1 MHIIIVTILIFLD
14 QVTKYLAQ
22 TRLQDSGWI
31 VLIKEFLYLNYVEN
45 RGAAFGILQNQQ
57 VFFVVITLI
66 IIFLVIFYRMKN
78 KKILPITSFIFDII
92 IAGAVGNLID
102 RIRLGYVI
110 DFIDVKFWGIYD
122 FPVFN
127 VADILIVMG
136 TIVLSVLIL
145 TDKYEMS

>member
-1 MHIIIVTILIFLD
+1 
-14 QVTKYLAQ
+14 
-22 TRLQDSGWI
+22 
-31 VLIKEFLYLNYVEN
+31 
-45 RGAAFGILQNQQ
+45 
-57 VFFVVITLI
+57 
-66 IIFLVIFYRMKN
+66 MKN

-127 VADILIVMG
+127 VADILIVIG

-145 TDKYEMS
+145 IDKYEMS

>member
-14 QVTKYLAQ
+14 QVTKYFAQ
-22 TRLQDSGWI
+22 TRLQDSDWI

-57 VFFVVITLI
+57 GFFVVVTLI
-66 IIFLVIFYRMKN
+66 IISLVIFYRMKN

-92 IAGAVGNLID
+92 IAGAIGNLID

-127 VADILIVMG
+127 VADILIVVG
-136 TIVLSVLIL
+136 TILLSILIL
-145 TDKYEMS
+145 MDKYEMS

>member
-92 IAGAVGNLID
+92 IAGAIGNLID

-127 VADILIVMG
+127 VADILIVVG
-136 TIVLSVLIL
+136 TILLSILIL
-145 TDKYEMS
+145 MDKYEMS